1 MQPVSRDTLKRIM
14 HQFPTVAWS
23 DGELDELVSP
33 SFGVITGFQQLL
45 DNIETL
51 MRTDLGDLP
60 MAGSLRRGAGNR

>member
-1 MQPVSRDTLKRIM
+1 MQPVSRGTLKRIM
-14 HQFPTVAWS
+14 QEFPTVAWS

-45 DNIETL
+45 DNIDAL
-51 MRTDLGDLP
+51 MRIDLGDLP

>member
-14 HQFPTVAWS
+14 QQFPTVAWS

-45 DNIETL
+45 ENIDTL

-60 MAGSLRRGAGNR
+60 MAGSLRRGAGHR

>member
-14 HQFPTVAWS
+14 QQFPTVAWS

>member
-14 HQFPTVAWS
+14 QQFPTVAWS

-60 MAGSLRRGAGNR
+60 KAGSLRRGAGNR

>member
-14 HQFPTVAWS
+14 QQFPTVAWS

-45 DNIETL
+45 ENIDTL
-51 MRTDLGDLP
+51 MQANLGDLP
-60 MAGSLRRGAGNR
+60 MAGTLRRGAGNR